1 MTIDW
6 LLIVVIAILVGFTLY
21 SYRRGFVKSALSMTL
36 FIITLFL
43 VNIINPYVTQFI
55 MEETPVYENIKE
67 RCMEVYTPEKQQGI
81 SVVGSDEDI
90 INSYPIAEILKE
102 KIIKDNNPDIYELL
116 DVEKIEEY
124 IAAYVAK
131 TIISSASYVITFIL
145 VSIILR
151 IIVAALNIITKLP
164 VLKEINQ
171 MVGAVL
177 GLVEGLIIVW
187 LLFLAADMLG
197 TTAFGISVQQQISGN
212 AILRFISDNNI
223 IWKLM
228 L

>member
-6 LLIVVIAILVGFTLY
+6 LLIVVLLILVIFTMH

-36 FIITLFL
+36 FLITIFL
-43 VNIINPYVTQFI
+43 ANIVNPHVTEFI
-55 MEETPVYENIKE
+55 MENTTMYENIKGQ
-67 RCMEVYTPEKQQGI
+67 CMEIYTPEKQQSI
-81 SVVGSDEDI
+81 SMAGSDEDI

-102 KIIKDNNPDIYELL
+102 KIIKDNNPEIYEML
-116 DVEKIEEY
+116 DVDKIEEY
-124 IAAYVAK
+124 IAAYIAK

-145 VSIILR
+145 VSIFLR
-151 IIVAALNIITKLP
+151 MVMVALDIITKIP

-177 GLVEGLIIVW
+177 GLAQGLIIVW
-187 LLFLAADMLG
+187 LLFIAADMLA

-212 AILRFISDNNI
+212 IILKFISDNNI
-223 IWKLM
+223 IWKFM
-228 L
+228 M

>member
-6 LLIVVIAILVGFTLY
+6 LLIVVIAILAGFTLY

-67 RCMEVYTPEKQQGI
+67 RCMEIYTPEKQQGI
-81 SVVGSDEDI
+81 SMAGSDEDI

-102 KIIKDNNPDIYELL
+102 KLIKDNNSDSYELL
-116 DVEKIEEY
+116 DVRGIQEY
-124 IAAYVAK
+124 IAAYIAK

-151 IIVAALNIITKLP
+151 ILMTALNIITKLP

-177 GLVEGLIIVW
+177 GFVEGLIIVW
-187 LLFLAADMLG
+187 LVFVAAEMLG

-212 AILRFISDNNI
+212 AILKFISDNNI

-228 L
+228 M